1 MGINLRQIVL
11 VLKREYL
18 TRIKSKAFILLTI
31 LLPLGMVAFI
41 GIGIG
46 IALWETETEHNIGIV
61 DSTEVI
67 YPRLEEA
74 NEQRYTDVSDTPIDT
89 LRSMV
94 IGQEL
99 EGYIVISDENI
110 ETDKNAELVYGGSGG
125 INLLNS
131 IRSDLRDAIREER
144 LDRANVSET
153 VKDIYASRAGL
164 DTRKLTKEGIE
175 TEDDAGFRT
184 VIGMVMGV
192 IIFAILLGYGGWLTR
207 SVIEEKTSRIIEVI
221 ASSVK
226 PIELLI
232 GKILGVGA
240 LAITQIGIWVVAGI
254 GLSAAAAPIAAMFI
268 DTQVEIPAEATAEM
282 AANPA
287 MFEIPSIEASL
298 ILYFVLFF
306 ILGFFIYSSLFAAIG
321 SAVDSETDTQQFM
334 VPVMIPIMISYFILF
349 RLVEAPDSGLAVISS
364 LVPFFSPILM
374 VSRIA
379 ITDVPFWQIGLSIVL
394 MIGTFF
400 ATIWLSAKIYSVG
413 ILSYGKSASFKELW
427 KWIKQG

>member
-1 MGINLRQIVL
+1 MNLRQIVL

-31 LLPLGMVAFI
+31 LLPLGMIAFI

-46 IALWETETEHNIGIV
+46 IALWETETEHNIAIV
-61 DSTEVI
+61 DRTEVI
-67 YPRLEEA
+67 FPRLEEA
-74 NEQRYTDVSDTPIDT
+74 NEQRYLNVSNTPIDT

-94 IGQEL
+94 INQKL
-99 EGYIVISDENI
+99 EGFIIITEENI
-110 ETDKNAELVYGGSGG
+110 ESDKNAELVYGGSGG

-144 LDRANVSET
+144 LDRANVSES
-153 VKDIYASRAGL
+153 VKEIYASRAGL

-240 LAITQIGIWVVAGI
+240 LAITQIGIWVVAGL
-254 GLSAAAAPIAAMFI
+254 GLSAAAAPIAAMFVGSQMQQVNI
-268 DTQVEIPAEATAEM
+268 DAEAAEL
-282 AANPA
+282 ATNPA

-298 ILYFVLFF
+298 IFYFVLFF
-306 ILGFFIYSSLFAAIG
+306 ILGYFIYSSLFAAIG

-334 VPVMIPIMISYFILF
+334 IPVMIPIMISYLILF
-349 RLVEAPDSGLAVISS
+349 RLVEAPDSALAVISS
-364 LVPFFSPILM
+364 IIPFFSPILM

>member
-1 MGINLRQIVL
+1 MNLRQISL
-11 VLKREYL
+11 ILKREYL

-41 GIGIG
+41 GVGIG
-46 IALWETETEHNIGIV
+46 IALWDTETEHAIGIV
-61 DSTEVI
+61 DQTEVI
-67 YPRLEEA
+67 YPRLENA
-74 NEQRYTDVSDTPIDT
+74 NEERYLNVGSIPVDS
-89 LRSMV
+89 LRTMV
-94 IGQEL
+94 MNQEL
-99 EGYIVISDENI
+99 EGYIIVTEENI
-110 ETDKNAELVYGGSGG
+110 GTDKNAELVYSGSGG

-144 LDRANVSET
+144 LQRANVSET
-153 VKDIYASRAGL
+153 VQEIYASRAGL

-175 TEDDAGFRT
+175 KEDDAGFRT
-184 VIGMVMGV
+184 IIGMVMGV
-192 IIFAILLGYGGWLTR
+192 IIFGILLGYGGWLTR

-221 ASSVK
+221 ASSVR

-232 GKILGVGA
+232 GKILGVAA
-240 LAITQIGIWVVAGI
+240 LALTQIGIWIIAGL
-254 GLSAAAAPIAAMFI
+254 GLSAAAAPLAALFMGSQ
-268 DTQVEIPAEATAEM
+268 TELPSEATEM

-287 MFEIPSIEASL
+287 IFEIPSIEASL
-298 ILYFVLFF
+298 IIYFIIFF

-334 VPVMIPIMISYFILF
+334 FPVMIPIMISYFILF
-349 RLVEAPDSGLAVISS
+349 RLVEAPDSSLAVISS
-364 LVPFFSPILM
+364 IIPFFSPILM
-374 VSRIA
+374 VARIA
-379 ITDVPFWQIGLSIVL
+379 ITDVPFWQIGLSIIL

-413 ILSYGKSASFKELW
+413 ILSYGKSAGFKELW

>member
-1 MGINLRQIVL
+1 MNLRQIVL

-46 IALWETETEHNIGIV
+46 IALWDTETTHNIGIV
-61 DSTEVI
+61 DETEVI
-67 YPRLEEA
+67 FPRLEQA
-74 NEQRYTDVSDTPIDT
+74 NEERYLNVSDTPIDT
-89 LRSMV
+89 LRNMV
-94 IGQEL
+94 INQEM
-99 EGYIVISDENI
+99 EGYIIISEENI
-110 ETDKNAELVYGGSGG
+110 ESDKNAELVYGGSGG

-192 IIFAILLGYGGWLTR
+192 IIFGILLGYGGWLTR

-240 LAITQIGIWVVAGI
+240 LAVTQIGIWVMAGI
-254 GLSAAAAPIAAMFI
+254 GLSAAAAPIAAMFVGSQMSQI
-268 DTQVEIPAEATAEM
+268 DAEAAEV

-298 ILYFVLFF
+298 IFYFVLFF
-306 ILGFFIYSSLFAAIG
+306 VLGYFIYSSLFAAIG

-334 VPVMIPIMISYFILF
+334 FPVMIPIMISYFILF
-349 RLVEAPDSGLAVISS
+349 RLVEAPDSSLAVISS
-364 LVPFFSPILM
+364 MVPFFSPILM

-379 ITDVPFWQIGLSIVL
+379 ITDVPFWQIGLSVIL

-427 KWIKQG
+427 KWVKQG

>member
-1 MGINLRQIVL
+1 MNLRQIVL

-31 LLPLGMVAFI
+31 LLPLGMVTFI

-46 IALWETETEHNIGIV
+46 IALWDTETSHNIGIV
-61 DSTEVI
+61 DQTEVI
-67 YPRLEEA
+67 YPRLESA
-74 NEQRYTDVSDTPIDT
+74 NEERYLNVADTPIDT
-89 LRSMV
+89 LRNMV
-94 IGQEL
+94 INQEL
-99 EGYIVISDENI
+99 EGYIIITEENI

-125 INLLNS
+125 INLLNN

-144 LDRANVSET
+144 LDRANVSES
-153 VKDIYASRAGL
+153 VKEIYASRAGL

-184 VIGMVMGV
+184 AIGMFMGI
-192 IIFAILLGYGGWLTR
+192 IIFGILLGYGGWLTR

-240 LAITQIGIWVVAGI
+240 LALTQLGIWVVAGI
-254 GLSAAAAPIAAMFI
+254 GLSAAAAPIAAMFMGSQLQQM
-268 DTQVEIPAEATAEM
+268 DTEAVEVAS
-282 AANPA
+282 NPA
-287 MFEIPSIEASL
+287 IFEIPSIEASL
-298 ILYFVLFF
+298 VFYFVLFF
-306 ILGFFIYSSLFAAIG
+306 VLGYFIYGSLFAAIG
-321 SAVDSETDTQQFM
+321 SAVDSETDTQQF
-334 VPVMIPIMISYFILF
+334 VFPVMIPIMISYFILF
-349 RLVEAPDSGLAVISS
+349 RLVEAPDSSLAVISS

-379 ITDVPFWQIGLSIVL
+379 ITDVPIWQIGLSVLL

-400 ATIWLSAKIYSVG
+400 ATMWLSAKIYSVG

-427 KWIKQG
+427 KWVKQG

>member
-1 MGINLRQIVL
+1 MNLRQIVL

-46 IALWETETEHNIGIV
+46 IALWDTDTSHNIGIV
-61 DSTEVI
+61 DQTEVI
-67 YPRLEEA
+67 YPRLEQA
-74 NEQRYTDVSDTPIDT
+74 NEEQYLNVSDTPIDS
-89 LRSMV
+89 LRNMV
-94 IGQEL
+94 INQEM
-99 EGYIVISDENI
+99 EGYIIISEENI

-153 VKDIYASRAGL
+153 VKEIYASRAGL

-184 VIGMVMGV
+184 AIGMIMGIV
-192 IIFAILLGYGGWLTR
+192 IFGILLGYGGWLTR

-240 LAITQIGIWVVAGI
+240 LALTQIGIWVMAGI
-254 GLSAAAAPIAAMFI
+254 GLSAAAAPIAALFVDSQMQ
-268 DTQVEIPAEATAEM
+268 QVGAGAAEM

-298 ILYFVLFF
+298 VFYFVLFF
-306 ILGFFIYSSLFAAIG
+306 VLGYFIYGSLFAAIG

-334 VPVMIPIMISYFILF
+334 FPVMIPIMISYFILF
-349 RLVEAPDSGLAVISS
+349 RLVEAPDSSLAVISS

-379 ITDVPFWQIGLSIVL
+379 ITDVPFWQIGLSVIL

-427 KWIKQG
+427 KWVKQG